1 MRMNGQSDGYTMT
14 VVNPSTPPSG
24 RDARHQ
30 ESTDMARAK
39 KKAPKKSAKKAAK
52 KAPKKA
58 AKKAPKKA
66 AKKAPKKAAKKAP
79 KKAAKKAPK
88 KAAKKAAK
96 KAPKK
101 AAAAKKKNKKATPAQ
116 KRSHDVRKLYDRW
129 TQTAVR
135 SGAMECAEVGEC
147 HAYVGELI
155 DALDDAFAAVFL
167 ADSEIEDLQDKEV
180 FLLEALEKT
189 EAELKA
195 EKRKLD
201 GALKRKA
208 VKATDLKG
216 IKEIMAEQTRELRS
230 LKTAVSK
237 LARGQS
243 AAPPPKRARQL
254 GLGAKKAAKKRTS
267 RTRSAPSRGR
277 QLELGGRQ
285 AVFKHTSAISGAG
298 CSLAAVRYGYKGTED
313 CDPGFTAS
321 RAGSMLANA
330 RWSGIPVATNPGH
343 SPVQFNPSD
352 YYDMGYEDGVKAG
365 GTKRTR
371 ALPKPASKK
380 KAAKKAGVKKNPSK
394 RATEQRSAKKANR
407 KSRVTAAKSNPT
419 NSPSAA
425 AKRVNR
431 QLARLL

>member
-30 ESTDMARAK
+30 ENTDMARAK
-39 KKAPKKSAKKAAK
+39 KKATKKAAKKNPRTRTKKAAAKKNPRAKKKAPAKKGAAGRIAKAKAAK
-52 KAPKKA
+52 KAPKKSS
-58 AKKAPKKA
+58 KKAT
-66 AKKAPKKAAKKAP
+66 
-79 KKAAKKAPK
+79 
-88 KAAKKAAK
+88 
-96 KAPKK
+96 
-101 AAAAKKKNKKATPAQ
+101 AAKKKNKKATPAQ

-147 HAYVGELI
+147 HAYVGELM

-167 ADSEIEDLQDKEV
+167 ASDEIEDLQEKEV

-201 GALKRKA
+201 AAQKRKA

-216 IKEIMAEQTRELRS
+216 IKEIMAEQARELRS
-230 LKTAVSK
+230 LKTAVGK
-237 LARGQS
+237 LARGRS
-243 AAPPPKRARQL
+243 ASPPPKRARQL

-267 RTRSAPSRGR
+267 RKKATPTRGR
-277 QLELGGRQ
+277 QLELTSRQ
-285 AVFKHTSAISGAG
+285 AAFKQPGAASGAG
-298 CSLAAVRYGYKGTED
+298 CSLGVIRWGYKGRED
-313 CDPGFTAS
+313 CDPGYRPAE
-321 RAGSMLANA
+321 AGSRLANL
-330 RWSGIPVATNPGH
+330 RWHGIPYSTVNNPGH
-343 SPVQFNPSD
+343 APVQFNLSD
-352 YYDMGYEDGVKAG
+352 YYDMGYEDGVKEG
-365 GTKRTR
+365 KSKRTR

-380 KAAKKAGVKKNPSK
+380 KKAAKKATAKKNPSK
-394 RATEQRSAKKANR
+394 RDTANRAAKKATR
-407 KSRVTAAKSNPT
+407 KSRVTAAKKNPT

-425 AKRVNR
+425 KKRVNR
-431 QLARLL
+431 QIGRLL